1 MTTTYDSNDPVP
13 AGGNPTRTIWIAHPA
28 GMVFALA
35 LALFLT
41 VLPDDA
47 LSQTAPKLGLYA
59 LAAALGPVTV
69 AILRFLADRLALDRR
84 RFVVI
89 ASAGAVTFD
98 GLFVGLWPD
107 VYGHEGASLA
117 NVAAL
122 ILFGLAAILVSDQ
135 LVSVNTLPRRKGNT
149 A

>member
-1 MTTTYDSNDPVP
+1 
-13 AGGNPTRTIWIAHPA
+13 
-28 GMVFALA
+28 MVFALA
-35 LALFLT
+35 FALFFA

-47 LSQTAPKLGLYA
+47 LSRTAPKLGLYA

-69 AILRFLADRLALDRR
+69 AILRYLADRLTLDRR

-107 VYGHEGASLA
+107 VYGHEGAALA

-135 LVSVNTLPRRKGNT
+135 LVSVNTLPRRKGN
-149 A
+149 AA

>member
-1 MTTTYDSNDPVP
+1 
-13 AGGNPTRTIWIAHPA
+13 
-28 GMVFALA
+28 MVFALSF
-35 LALFLT
+35 ALFFA
-41 VLPDDA
+41 VLPDHTI
-47 LSQTAPKLGLYA
+47 SNTGPKIGLYV
-59 LAAALGPVTV
+59 LAAVLGPITV
-69 AILRFLADRLALDRR
+69 LILRFIADRLRSDRR

-107 VYGHEGASLA
+107 VYGHDGADLA

-122 ILFGLAAILVSDQ
+122 ILFGLAAILVADQ
-135 LVSVNTLPRRKGNT
+135 ATPVNSLPRRNDSH

>member
-1 MTTTYDSNDPVP
+1 MSTTQASPRAT
-13 AGGNPTRTIWIAHPA
+13 WIALPI
-28 GMVFALA
+28 GMVFALSF
-35 LALFLT
+35 ALFFA
-41 VLPDDA
+41 VLPDDTV
-47 LSQTAPKLGLYA
+47 SNTGPKIGLYV
-59 LAAALGPVTV
+59 LAAVLGPITV
-69 AILRFLADRLALDRR
+69 LILRFIADRLRLDRR

-107 VYGHEGASLA
+107 VYGHQGADLA

-122 ILFGLAAILVSDQ
+122 ILFGLAAILVADQ
-135 LVSVNTLPRRKGNT
+135 ATPVHSLPRRKESH